1 VRLYEYQLK
10 SLFAQFGIPIPKGKN
25 ANTPQKAADIAYEL
39 NEQLVLKP
47 QLLSENNSKNTG
59 IKFAQTAQMA
69 QEYAFSIIGK
79 PIDGQIVDSILVE
92 AAATFTTK
100 IYVAIVTD
108 YELNK
113 PVMIVS
119 EKDSDGITYTEN
131 GLDFFIHETIDP
143 FIGFLEYQA
152 RELAGS
158 INLPFEYWNSFTK
171 IIQGLFRCYIA
182 TDALSVEIDPLV
194 LTDKNEFLALGGSIV
209 IDDNALYRQVE
220 LAKMNRQPKSEIQ
233 VQHAEISY
241 RKMNGEIACAI
252 NGLGLALTILDMIN
266 LYGNE
271 AKQSAKLIDMGE
283 EAQTHRIETAL
294 RIIFSDIEI
303 KVAFINI
310 WGGITGCDAIAL
322 SILQIIEDTQTQ
334 MPVIIRL
341 TGERAHEGQSII
353 NDSQFKNLFN
363 ALTLTE
369 AVQKVI
375 TAATAGRIPNG
386 NSC

>member
-1 VRLYEYQLK
+1 VRLYEYQSK

-25 ANTPQKAADIAYEL
+25 ANTPQKATDIAHEL
-39 NEQLVLKP
+39 NEQVVLKP
-47 QLLSENNSKNTG
+47 QLLSENYSKNTG
-59 IKFAQTAQMA
+59 IMFAQTAQMA

-92 AAATFTTK
+92 AATTFTTK
-100 IYVAIVTD
+100 IYIAVVND

-119 EKDSDGITYTEN
+119 EKDRDATPYTDSE
-131 GLDFFIHETIDP
+131 LDFFIQETIDP

-152 RELAGS
+152 RDLASS

-171 IIQGLFRCYIA
+171 ITQDLFRCYIA
-182 TDALSVEIDPLV
+182 TDALIVEIAPLV

-220 LAKMNRQPKSEIQ
+220 LANMNIQPKSEIQ
-233 VQHAEISY
+233 IQQAEMSY
-241 RKMNGEIACAI
+241 RKVNGQIACAV
-252 NGLGLALTILDMIN
+252 NGSGLALTILDMIN

-271 AKQSAKLIDMGE
+271 VIQSNLINMGE
-283 EAQTHRIETAL
+283 EGQIHKVETAL

-303 KVAFINI
+303 KAMLINI
-310 WGGITGCDAIAL
+310 WGGVTGCDIIAL
-322 SILQIIEDTQTQ
+322 SILQIIEQTQTQ
-334 MPVIIRL
+334 MPIIIRL
-341 TGERAHEGQSII
+341 TGERAQEGQNII
-353 NDSQFKNLFN
+353 NAAHLPNVCN

-375 TAATAGRIPNG
+375 TAASSG
-386 NSC
+386 N

>member
-1 VRLYEYQLK
+1 LRRGKQVRLYEYQSK
-10 SLFAQFGIPIPKGKN
+10 SLFAQFGIPIPVGKN
-25 ANTPQKAADIAYEL
+25 ADTPQKAADIAHEL
-39 NEQLVLKP
+39 NEQVVLKP
-47 QLLSENNSKNTG
+47 QLLSENNGKNTG

-69 QEYAFSIIGK
+69 QAYAFSIIGK

-100 IYVAIVTD
+100 IYIAIVND

-119 EKDSDGITYTEN
+119 EKDSDGITYREN
-131 GLDFFIHETIDP
+131 GLDFFFHETIDP

-152 RELAGS
+152 RELASS

-171 IIQGLFRCYIA
+171 ITQDLFRCYIA
-182 TDALSVEIDPLV
+182 TDALIVEIDPLV
-194 LTDKNEFLALGGSIV
+194 ITDKNEFLALGGSIV

-220 LAKMNRQPKSEIQ
+220 LANMNIQPKSEIQ
-233 VQHAEISY
+233 VQQAEMSY
-241 RKMNGEIACAI
+241 RKINGQIACAV
-252 NGLGLALTILDMIN
+252 NGSGLALTILDMIN

-271 AKQSAKLIDMGE
+271 AIQSANLIDMGE
-283 EAQTHRIETAL
+283 EGQTHKIETAL

-303 KVAFINI
+303 KAALINI
-310 WGGITGCDAIAL
+310 WGGIIGCDTIVL
-322 SILQIIEDTQTQ
+322 RILQIIEETQTK
-334 MPVIIRL
+334 MPIIIRL
-341 TGERAHEGQSII
+341 TSERAHEGQNII
-353 NDSQFKNLFN
+353 NGSHLPNVCN

-375 TAATAGRIPNG
+375 TAVSSG
-386 NSC
+386 N